1 MKIGAKLG
9 ILFTV
14 GKLIALLV
22 IIITGIVYMALGH
35 TNSFKDPWKNT
46 TTSPGKVAMATL
58 NAYFAYKGCKQA
70 SSTLGPNYCELL
82 RKIALG
88 LLMSVENF

>member
-1 MKIGAKLG
+1 MAFLFLKFKKFRFFISVTFAIINATNVKIGAKLG

-58 NAYFAYKGCKQA
+58 NAYFAYKGW
-70 SSTLGPNYCELL
+70 
-82 RKIALG
+82 
-88 LLMSVENF
+88 